1 MEFIIVIVFNKGVSV
16 PRQAKFNKT
25 YYWRNGSASEPA
37 PHYYLDL
44 LWNQETKALLA
55 IDTWKAHLILDPH
68 RKTGSSHMNWI
79 KLEVTFMVK
88 NISFSCATLW
98 GILFVAKPKSCVSGQ
113 PWSSYPPNQAIR
125 PNHTTLL
132 PGESYPI
139 KIELTKNLDS
149 LNSKEIGRQI
159 EQALKEIAFEII
171 PVSNNHMAK
180 SIKFDF
186 EKSKVDVGNSQQVA
200 FHINVIYEEII
211 DPCMECERALK
222 WGEKWKKKTQHCRP

>member
-44 LWNQETKALLA
+44 LWNQETKAQLA

-186 EKSKVDVGNSQQVA
+186 EKPEYGDDVLKELQERSTEFRNS
-200 FHINVIYEEII
+200 FGTPVIENSV
-211 DPCMECERALK
+211 
-222 WGEKWKKKTQHCRP
+222 EKT